1 MKPVYKTRALH
12 HDYLAIILLIVS
24 GIYLLTIALISKGIY
39 GDADSI
45 THFEIARYSFR
56 HPQLFLNHW
65 GKPLFTFLSAPFAQ
79 FGLDGAIFFNILCGL
94 ATAWL
99 IYQLTMGM
107 NARTAWLAIPFV
119 LFAPVYMINLFT
131 SLTEILFGLVLVLSI
146 YLFFRRKFIFSAIII
161 SFLPFARTEGIM
173 FLFLFLAA
181 YLFLKNWKAIPFL
194 LTGILFFSIA
204 GMSMGKSIGWLFT
217 EIPYGEKGSEIYGS
231 GGFWYYFKH
240 LPSLIGL
247 PITILAGVGL
257 FKLFA
262 GKPQKSEPAPV
273 IQQTTLFLLI
283 IGSFFAFLL
292 AHSFLWWQ
300 GMMGVI
306 ASKRFIAGISP
317 LSGIFALI
325 GFNYLLSYSPGKL
338 SRFNPLM
345 IFLLLVLI
353 LYVPYHTYRIPARLE
368 FDNQVLQI
376 TADELLKRGYSAEQ
390 VNYFDPKIPFFL
402 NSDPFDE
409 NGIRRLA
416 ANQNIPFYGL
426 KDSSVLVWEP
436 HFGGFERK
444 ISLEDLWADPGL
456 TMVDAFI
463 PDEPYQVYKGQN
475 YMTVLFKKIPA
486 GSHKKVWNIL
496 DSNGFEQILETEK
509 MPFRTDSITGSGNYS
524 FKLNTTQMYS
534 TAVKWNLSEIT
545 GTDKA
550 LVRAVV
556 NVNLPVVAEKDKV
569 VLALSVYDENGN
581 MQEYLSMAG
590 NYFDL
595 VQGKWC
601 EMYVF
606 SPVSLVNPYD
616 GKLRAY
622 VWYTGKGDIF
632 IDELRL
638 EYLPVDY

>member
-1 MKPVYKTRALH
+1 MKLVNKIRALH
-12 HDYLAIILLIVS
+12 HNYLALILLIIS
-24 GIYLLTIALISKGIY
+24 GIYLLTVALISKGIY

-65 GKPLFTFLSAPFAQ
+65 GKPLFTILSAPFAQ

-94 ATAWL
+94 ATSWL
-99 IYQLTMGM
+99 IYQLVTGL
-107 NARTAWLAIPFV
+107 NVRSAWLAIPFV

-146 YLFFRRKFIFSAIII
+146 YLFFRKKFIFSAIII
-161 SFLPFARTEGIM
+161 SFLPFARTEGII
-173 FLFLFLAA
+173 FLFLFLTA
-181 YLFLKNWKAIPFL
+181 YIFLKNWKAIPFL

-204 GMSMGKSIGWLFT
+204 GMFMGKSTGWLIT

-231 GGFWYYFKH
+231 GSFWYYFKH
-240 LPSLIGL
+240 LPSLLGL
-247 PITILAGVGL
+247 PIAILAGVGL
-257 FKLFA
+257 FKLFIQ
-262 GKPQKSEPAPV
+262 KPKKSKAVPV

-283 IGSFFAFLL
+283 AGSFFAFLL

-325 GFNYLLSYSPGKL
+325 GLNFLFSCFPHSLPRIKPILTS
-338 SRFNPLM
+338 
-345 IFLLLVLI
+345 LLLALI
-353 LYVPYHTYRIPARLE
+353 LYIPYRTYRIPARLE
-368 FDNQVLQI
+368 LDNQVLQM
-376 TADELLKRGYSAEQ
+376 TADELLKRGYSTEQ
-390 VNYFDPKIPFFL
+390 VTYFDPKIPFFL

-409 NGIRRLA
+409 NGTRRLA

-444 ISLEDLWADPGL
+444 IFLEDLWADTGL
-456 TMVDAFI
+456 TMVDAFL
-463 PDEPYQVYKGQN
+463 PDEPYQVYKDQN
-475 YMTVLFKKIPA
+475 YMTVLFKKIPP
-486 GSHKKVWNIL
+486 GSLKTEWNSL
-496 DSNGFEQILETEK
+496 DSTGFEQILETEK
-509 MPFRTDSITGSGNYS
+509 MPFRTDSISGRGNYS
-524 FKLNTTQMYS
+524 FKMNSSQVYS
-534 TAVKWNLSEIT
+534 PSVKWNLTEIK

-556 NVNLPVVAEKDKV
+556 NVNLSALAEKEKV

-581 MQEYLSMAG
+581 IKEYLSMSG

-595 VQGKWC
+595 PQGKWR

-632 IDELRL
+632 IDDLRL